1 MTNYTWLIQSEK
13 YLGYDAQGRKHVKV
27 TLAAGPT
34 VTNTSTPP
42 YGVQFNASG
51 LLEINVASLDEVNED
66 FVVSKNYLP
75 MTDGFVYQINA
86 FKDTQTPPAS
96 GIYGL
101 TTNPKNGIILNA
113 KRSIFT
119 SNMAW
124 APVASGDLAASS
136 IIVIEAW
143 GI

>member
-1 MTNYTWLIQSEK
+1 MTNYTWIIQSEK
-13 YLGYDAQGRKHVKV
+13 YIGYVAEGRKAVRI

-34 VTNTSTPP
+34 VTNASTPP

-51 LLEINVASLDEVNED
+51 LLEINVASLDEVTD
-66 FVVSKNYLP
+66 FQISKNYLP
-75 MTDGFVYQINA
+75 TNNGFVYQLNA
-86 FKDTQTPPAS
+86 WKDTQTPPAS
-96 GIYGL
+96 GTYGL

-113 KRSIFT
+113 KRSIFA
-119 SNMAW
+119 SGMAW